1 MDSNFTI
8 SEIDNTA
15 HWFLDK
21 IKDKNIIAFHGVMG
35 AGKTTFIGAV
45 CRQLNVKDSISSPTY
60 SIINEYHTR
69 EDKKVYHIDLYRLE
83 GEQEAIDAG
92 VEEIFYSGDYCFVE
106 WPEKAARIFPPE
118 TVHCYLE
125 SVDDKTRKLVINL

>member
-8 SEIDNTA
+8 SKIDNA
-15 HWFLDK
+15 ALWFLEN
-21 IKDKNIIAFHGVMG
+21 IKDKKIIAFHGAMG

-45 CRQLNVKDSISSPTY
+45 CRQLNVQENISSPTY
-60 SIINEYHTR
+60 AIINEYHNNVG
-69 EDKKVYHIDLYRLE
+69 KKIYHIDLYRLD

-92 VEEIFYSGDYCFVE
+92 VEDIFYSGDYCFVE
-106 WPEKAARIFPPE
+106 WPEKAAHIFPPG

-125 SVDDKTRKLVINL
+125 SIDDKTRKLVINL